1 MRRKRKSLR
10 DVESRRR
17 QACGIISLQKVIEIY
32 NNVEGE
38 KLFYFSFSKVSS
50 QKKKKKHTQNFQ
62 TTVIDPTADFLTPPL
77 SSNPQPQLMNLPLIS
92 LKKEKK
98 RKESFHLFPLSSQP
112 TYLDGWSLLLGKAGL
127 FLPGTLT
134 HFKALLLKLLPPLAS
149 SILLLL
155 WYTVGY
161 FY

>member
-1 MRRKRKSLR
+1 MWSQGGGEP
-10 DVESRRR
+10 VESYLSKKPLRYIIMLRER
-17 QACGIISLQKVIEIY
+17 NYFISLFQKC
-32 NNVEGE
+32 
-38 KLFYFSFSKVSS
+38 
-50 QKKKKKHTQNFQ
+50 QAKKKKKKTHPNLSNHCKWSYCWLFNTSSLLKP
-62 TTVIDPTADFLTPPL
+62 TTSVDEPASHFTE
-77 SSNPQPQLMNLPLIS
+77 
-92 LKKEKK
+92 KRKET
-98 RKESFHLFPLSSQP
+98 KESFHLFLLPSQP

-134 HFKALLLKLLPPLAS
+134 HLKSLLLRPLPPLAS

>member
-1 MRRKRKSLR
+1 MESYLSKKLLR
-10 DVESRRR
+10 YIIMLRERNYF
-17 QACGIISLQKVIEIY
+17 ISLFQKC
-32 NNVEGE
+32 
-38 KLFYFSFSKVSS
+38 
-50 QKKKKKHTQNFQ
+50 QAKKKKKHTQIFK
-62 TTVIDPTADFLTPPL
+62 TTVSDPTADFLTPPL

-112 TYLDGWSLLLGKAGL
+112 TYLDGWSLLLGKGGL

>member
-50 QKKKKKHTQNFQ
+50 QKKKKKHTQIFQ
-62 TTVIDPTADFLTPPL
+62 TTVSDPTADFLTPPL

-149 SILLLL
+149 SIL
-155 WYTVGY
+155 
-161 FY
+161 F

>member
-50 QKKKKKHTQNFQ
+50 QKKKKHTQIFQ
-62 TTVIDPTADFLTPPL
+62 TTVSDPTADFLTPPL

-134 HFKALLLKLLPPLAS
+134 HFKAFLLKLLPPLAS

>member
-50 QKKKKKHTQNFQ
+50 QKKKKHTQIFQ
-62 TTVIDPTADFLTPPL
+62 TTVSDPTADFLTPPL